1 MVGDVGDDA
10 GDTGIDDAFPIGW
23 AVGRPAPDG
32 DLAAAGAGDEVACDG
47 AMLDGD
53 GLGVPLEQAAEQPL
67 DSVAGDGRRDDG
79 GRDARLC
86 LSGVGND
93 VGGEG
98 VNSRPRFGAPPADDA
113 DDGFDGAGI
122 VFGVAGRGFE
132 FAHDGE
138 AAIDKVEHL
147 LEGGD
152 WFTVSS
158 VGGLEGREGEV
169 AYAAGEVGG
178 AVDGFVVHEDGDAVG
193 AELYVDLHGLGAGIE
208 AGADSG
214 ERIGRCL
221 AGCPGVADDEDEGF
235 FHGAYL
241 YFGDRYRQSGGIELA
256 FTVS

>member
-10 GDTGIDDAFPIGW
+10 GDAGIDDAFPVGW
-23 AVGRPAPDG
+23 PVGRPAPDG
-32 DLAAAGAGDEVACDG
+32 DLAAAGAGDEVAGDG

-53 GLGVPLEQAAEQPL
+53 GLGVPLEQTAQQAL

-86 LSGVGND
+86 LAGMGDD

-98 VNSRPRFGAPPADDA
+98 VDGCPGFGAPPADEA

-122 VFGVAGRGFE
+122 VFGVAGGCFE

-152 WFTVSS
+152 GFTVSG

-169 AYAAGEVGG
+169 AYAAGEVGC
-178 AVDGFVVHEDGDAVG
+178 AVDGFVVHEDGDAVS
-193 AELYVDLHGLGAGIE
+193 AELYVDLHGLGACIE

-214 ERIGRCL
+214 ERIGRRL
-221 AGCPGVADDEDEGF
+221 AGCPGVADDEDKGF

-241 YFGDRYRQSGGIELA
+241 YFEGHYWQSGGIGVA